1 METGVV
7 SIITNPSMVAIL
19 PPQFTP
25 MDLHSTPMPN
35 RWVEGEALIP
45 RLGTFSSSP

>member
-7 SIITNPSMVAIL
+7 SIITNPSMEAIL

-25 MDLHSTPMPN
+25 MVLRSTPMPN

-45 RLGTFSSSP
+45 RLGTFFSSP